1 MVALGGSI
9 AAMMDQEVNE
19 NGFAFFFDYEHYPPI
34 GGPGGEQYEVF
45 VSRYY
50 DRTKGDGS
58 ERLHDNAIDGPF
70 KARGKTLQEAAAKSA
85 ELARQWAKDQP
96 ARRS

>member
-1 MVALGGSI
+1 
-9 AAMMDQEVNE
+9 MMDQEVNE
-19 NGFAFFFDYEHYPPI
+19 NGFSFFFDYEQYPPI

-58 ERLHDNAIDGPF
+58 DRLHDNVIDGPF
-70 KARGKTLQEAAAKSA
+70 KARGKTLKEAGDKSA

-96 ARRS
+96 AVRK